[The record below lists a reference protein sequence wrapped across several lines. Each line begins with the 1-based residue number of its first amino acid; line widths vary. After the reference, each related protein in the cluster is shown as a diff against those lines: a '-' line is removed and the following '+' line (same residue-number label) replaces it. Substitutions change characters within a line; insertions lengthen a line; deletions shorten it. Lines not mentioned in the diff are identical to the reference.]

1 MWRMG
6 KRLQSKGFGFSL
18 SAQCESD
25 LHQRTGAGHSLA
37 IAARNECKSN

>member
-6 KRLQSKGFGFSL
+6 KRLQSKDLGLASVF
-18 SAQCESD
+18 ESD